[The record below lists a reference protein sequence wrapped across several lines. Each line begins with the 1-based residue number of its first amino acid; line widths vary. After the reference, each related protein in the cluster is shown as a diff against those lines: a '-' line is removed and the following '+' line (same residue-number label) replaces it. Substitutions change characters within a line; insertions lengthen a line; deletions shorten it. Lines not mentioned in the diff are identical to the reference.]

1 MNVGKKKSL
10 IVSLFLNLTLVTT
23 LIFPNLANAESTTKQ
38 ATYLALGD
46 SLAAGQNPYMRLG
59 KGYTDMLAEDLKK
72 IGFLKSF
79 SKQYAFS
86 GYTSQRVLN
95 DILNDVKKGSGDT
108 TGIRGNI
115 AKADVIT
122 IDAGANDLLR
132 KMKRTEEGLSIDPVA
147 LAEVLTQ
154 VEANIEDILEEIH
167 TLNPDAEVY
176 VMGYYNA
183 FPYLPAEQQEQFLPI
198 LDQLNTAIQDAAN
211 REAAVYVPTKD
222 AIAVNPKTY
231 LPNSKDIHPGLS
243 GYKTIAA
250 EFWKVVYPD
259 VTNNYKN
266 SIFVNGIYQTFEQDP
281 VIIKGRT
288 LVHVRGVFD
297 DLGAEVS
304 WDNKTRSV
312 IIKKEKDVIKLMV
325 DSNKVY
331 KNGKLLEID
340 VSAKIINDRT
350 MIPLRF
356 ISESFGATVEW
367 EPVTRNAFIAN

>member
-1 MNVGKKKSL
+1 MNIGKKKSQ
-10 IVSLFLNLTLVTT
+10 IVSLFFSLTLVIT

-38 ATYLALGD
+38 VTYLALGD

-72 IGFLKSF
+72 IGFLNSF
-79 SKQYAFS
+79 SKLYAIS
-86 GYTSQRVLN
+86 GYTSQRVLE
-95 DILNDVKKGSGDT
+95 DILNDVKKGTGDT
-108 TGIRGNI
+108 IGIRGNI

-122 IDAGANDLLR
+122 LDAGANDLLR
-132 KMKRTEEGLSIDPVA
+132 KMKRTDEGLSIDPDV
-147 LAEVLTQ
+147 LAQVLTQ
-154 VEANIEDILEEIH
+154 VESNIEYILEEIH
-167 TLNPDAEVY
+167 TLNPEAKVY

-183 FPYLPAEQQEQFLPI
+183 YPYLPTEQQEQFLPI
-198 LDQLNTAIQDAAN
+198 LNQLNTAIQDAAN
-211 REAAVYVPTKD
+211 REATVYVPTKD
-222 AIAVNPKTY
+222 SIAVNPKAY

-243 GYKTIAA
+243 GYKTITA

-312 IIKKEKDVIKLMV
+312 IIKKGNDVIKLMV

-331 KNGKLLEID
+331 KNGKLLQID